1 LPYERAIGNTGY
13 CVARQGLLVS
23 GARRGPDEES
33 DRRMKKLRILVLVRE
48 GLVPPATLE
57 GFSDEEILNWKVE
70 FDVVATLKEMGHE
83 VRPLGVIDDLG
94 PIRQMIMDWSPDI
107 TFVLLEE
114 FHGVPTYDYAIVSYL
129 ELMRQHY
136 TGCNPIGMMLSR
148 NKAFTKRILSYHRIS
163 TPQFAIFP
171 LGRKVKRPKRLEFP
185 LLVKSAVEDASF
197 GIAQASIVG
206 DDASL
211 VERVRFVHESIGSD
225 ALAEQYV
232 EGRELYVGVV
242 GNQRLQS
249 FPTWEMDFSKMP
261 DDAARIATAK
271 VKWDLKYRKKYGID
285 TGPAKDLP
293 PGTDL
298 RIAKMC
304 KRVGWTS
311 GCGPTDVCTFWKP
324 TPIPI
329 SPTVKTWLNQPK
341 SPAFRTTRCCSGSSI
356 WDCDTGLPGWSPES
370 RTGRASE

>member
-1 LPYERAIGNTGY
+1 
-13 CVARQGLLVS
+13 
-23 GARRGPDEES
+23 
-33 DRRMKKLRILVLVRE
+33 MKKLRILVLVRE

-148 NKAFTKRILSYHRIS
+148 NKAFTKRILSYHRIP
-163 TPQFAIFP
+163 TPQFAVFP

-206 DDASL
+206 NDASL
-211 VERVRFVHESIGSD
+211 VERVKFVHESIGSD

-249 FPTWEMDFSKMP
+249 FPTWEMDFSRMP

-285 TGPAKDLP
+285 TGPAGDLP
-293 PGTDL
+293 PGMEL
-298 RIAKMC
+298 RIAKIC
-304 KRVGWTS
+304 KRVYRALNMS
-311 GCGPTDVCTFWKP
+311 GYARMDLRLRSDGRVYFLEANANPDLAYGEDLAESAEIAGVP
-324 TPIPI
+324 YDALLQRII
-329 SPTVKTWLNQPK
+329 NL
-341 SPAFRTTRCCSGSSI
+341 
-356 WDCDTGLPGWSPES
+356 GL
-370 RTGRASE
+370 RYRAPWMVA